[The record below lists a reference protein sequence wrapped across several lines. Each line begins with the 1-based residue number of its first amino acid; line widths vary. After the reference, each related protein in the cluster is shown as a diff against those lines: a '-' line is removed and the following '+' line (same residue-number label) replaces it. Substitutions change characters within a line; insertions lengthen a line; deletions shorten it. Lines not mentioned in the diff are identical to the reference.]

1 MAADPGSGN
10 EIIDRAKGSIYIAG
24 KMSTLGAAGLAGFD
38 QSMDYPGLHI
48 SNNATTDKLLFYTAG
63 SGYTTLSTNL
73 FADKKPFVA
82 GSSWLNAAGA
92 TTSNPLA
99 KVWLDGNESVY
110 TNTLNNV
117 NTGNTARIFRIGR
130 DTNWEAMTAK

>member
-1 MAADPGSGN
+1 
-10 EIIDRAKGSIYIAG
+10 
-24 KMSTLGAAGLAGFD
+24 
-38 QSMDYPGLHI
+38 MDYPGLHI

-82 GSSWLNAAGA
+82 GSSWLNAAGS

-110 TNTLNNV
+110 NNTLGNV

-130 DTNWEAMTAK
+130 DTNWGSHDGQMNEAIVFATPLTATEKAV